1 MELNIH
7 PFLPEETPYFYK
19 QCKELDEKTG
29 NIGCFIGRFEEP
41 SSKLVSDWTD
51 HTSRLNTAEFADDF
65 NNMIDTL
72 RQDMLKSRKDLR
84 MYCMDHPG
92 CMMLDSAST
101 DPDYGFR
108 INTGNYSYML
118 RCNFSSPYY
127 AFVLTAYSFLALDR
141 NMREARNGVPILDLQ
156 GYERFRIPD
165 GGKRMGLPVSAPF
178 AILTRTGWCCSTN
191 SIKALSS
198 PSGNCRNGRLSTN
211 ISLCL

>member
-29 NIGCFIGRFEEP
+29 NVGCFIGRFEEP

-65 NNMIDTL
+65 NNMVDTL

-92 CMMLDSAST
+92 CIMLDSTGT

-108 INTGNYSYML
+108 INTGKYSYML

-156 GYERFRIPD
+156 GYERFRIP
-165 GGKRMGLPVSAPF
+165 VSALS
-178 AILTRTGWCCSTN
+178 AILTRTGWCCSMN
-191 SIKALSS
+191 STKGLSAL
-198 PSGNCRNGRLSTN
+198 SGNCRNGRRSTN
-211 ISLCL
+211 TGFYPLTVL